1 MVCLKVLGAARIEG
15 DEGRLSGEAVQRH
28 RLALLA
34 LLSAAR
40 DATLPR
46 EKLMALLWPDQP
58 AHQARHLLNV
68 SVHVL
73 RKALGV
79 TVLRTE
85 GGDLSLDTSVLPS
98 DLVRFREALKAG
110 DLRGAAQAY
119 TGPLLDGFFLDD
131 APEFERW
138 QDTERARLET
148 EYADLLSSLAE
159 DAERTGDRS
168 GAVKWWRALAEQA
181 PDNARVTVR
190 LMQALEATGDRGAAL
205 QAADAHAALLAEELG
220 AEPSPEV
227 SSLAARIREQ
237 PAPVS
242 LPSPDRSP
250 VVEQSEV
257 PAGPVTRPRGRLR
270 WAVAGAGLALAV
282 VAAIAFRPSSA
293 ADGASVAVLP
303 FLDLSPAGDQAFMS
317 DGLTE
322 ELLNALA
329 RVRGLRVAA
338 RSSSFQFR
346 EPGVDVRMVGRRLG
360 VAAVVEGSVRLD
372 GNRLRVTAQ
381 LIDTRRGYH
390 LWSEQYDRDMKDI
403 FAVQED
409 IARTVASAL
418 SAELV
423 GRLPEVLVSRSTAS
437 PEAYQLY
444 LRGRHNWSKRTRDGI
459 LEARRAFEEAITL
472 DPEYAAAYA
481 GLADA
486 WQLMPDYGDVPAREG
501 LARART
507 AALRA
512 IALDS
517 SLAEAHASLA
527 ALMDDYD
534 HDRAGAE
541 REYRLAIALNPG
553 YVTARQWLAIHLAD
567 GGRFDEAIAEIERA
581 RRLDPLSRIIN
592 TAVGA
597 IRYFA
602 RDYDAAIAEYQT
614 VLDQA
619 PDFALAWALMGRVYL
634 VSGRAELAVG
644 ALSRSVDLSG
654 GDPSYRAVYAA
665 ALAAAGRREEAGALA
680 RALRDVEPGSYV
692 PYSELAAAFL
702 YLDEDSTALDLFE
715 RGVAQRDPAVKHL
728 RVEPLYDGIRAHPR
742 FQALLGS
749 LALRA
754 ASSAEAPEDLEGG
767 PSIER

>member
-1 MVCLKVLGAARIEG
+1 MPFLKVLGAARIEG
-15 DEGRLSGEAVQRH
+15 ADGRLSGEAVQRH
-28 RLALLA
+28 RLALLT

-46 EKLMALLWPDQP
+46 ERIMALLWPEQP
-58 AHQARHLLNV
+58 GQQARHLLNV

-73 RKALGV
+73 RKALGAD
-79 TVLRTE
+79 VLRTE
-85 GGDLSLDTSVLPS
+85 GGDLSLDTTVLPS
-98 DLVRFREALKAG
+98 DLVGFREALKAG

-119 TGPLLDGFFLDD
+119 TGPLLDGFFLNE

-138 QDTERARLET
+138 QDAERARLKE
-148 EYADLLSSLAE
+148 EFEAVLVSLAE
-159 DAERTGDRS
+159 EAERAGDWP
-168 GAVKWWRALAEQA
+168 GAVRWWRALAEQA
-181 PDNARVTVR
+181 PDSARVTVR
-190 LMQALEATGDRGAAL
+190 LMQALEASGDRAAAL
-205 QAADAHAALLAEELG
+205 QAADAHTALLAEELG

-227 SSLAARIREQ
+227 RSLAARIREQ
-237 PAPVS
+237 PAAAS
-242 LPSPDRSP
+242 LPTTVRSP
-250 VVEQSEV
+250 AVG
-257 PAGPVTRPRGRLR
+257 PAVAPIPRANPRRPLRWVLAGSALTLAIFAVIAFGPPRG
-270 WAVAGAGLALAV
+270 V
-282 VAAIAFRPSSA
+282 
-293 ADGASVAVLP
+293 DDASVAVLP

-329 RVRGLRVAA
+329 RIRGLRVAS

-346 EPGVDVRMVGRRLG
+346 EPGVDVRMVGRKLG
-360 VAAVVEGSVRLD
+360 VAAVIEGSVRLE
-372 GNRLRVTAQ
+372 GTRLRVTAQ
-381 LIDTRRGYH
+381 LIETRRGYH
-390 LWSEQYDRDMKDI
+390 LWSEQYDRDMKDV

-423 GRLPEVLVSRSTAS
+423 GRLPEVLVQRATTI

-444 LRGRHNWSKRTRDGI
+444 LRGRHLWNSRTREGI
-459 LEARRAFEEAITL
+459 LQARQSFEQAVAL
-472 DPEYAAAYA
+472 DPQYAAAYA

-501 LARART
+501 LARAKT
-507 AALRA
+507 SALRA

-517 SLAEAHASLA
+517 TLAEAHASLA
-527 ALMDDYD
+527 AVLDDYD
-534 HDRAGAE
+534 RDRAGAE

-602 RDYDAAIAEYQT
+602 RDYSAAAAEYRT
-614 VLDQA
+614 VLDQS
-619 PDFALAWALMGRVYL
+619 PDFALAWALMGRAFL
-634 VSGRAELAVG
+634 VDGRTDQAVR
-644 ALSRSVDLSG
+644 ALGRSVDLSG

-665 ALAAAGRREEAGALA
+665 ALAADGQREAAGALA
-680 RALRDVEPGSYV
+680 RELRDVEPRAYV
-692 PYSELAAAFL
+692 PYSELASAFL
-702 YLDEDSTALDLFE
+702 YLGEDSTALDLFE
-715 RGVAQRDPAVKHL
+715 RGFEQRDPAIKHL
-728 RVEPLYDGIRAHPR
+728 LVEPLYDSIREHPR
-742 FQALLGS
+742 FQALLRTAG
-749 LALRA
+749 LQ
-754 ASSAEAPEDLEGG
+754 
-767 PSIER
+767 